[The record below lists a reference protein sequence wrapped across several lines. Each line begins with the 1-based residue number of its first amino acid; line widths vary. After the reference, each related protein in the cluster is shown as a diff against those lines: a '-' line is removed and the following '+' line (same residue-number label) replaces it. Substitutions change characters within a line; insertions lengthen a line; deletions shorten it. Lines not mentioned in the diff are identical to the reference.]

1 MRQEPASRIPVLRL
15 STHLTFRG
23 PVLLLLLP
31 GPALP
36 LLEPSVL
43 GKPQSF
49 SIASV
54 SWSPMSHWAH
64 RSFPV
69 PPRFHLSPS
78 FPVAGIIA
86 SGCSAVGRTPQSWT
100 RETGVGGQSGH
111 SLGPVESGVGG
122 SGWPSGLSW
131 EFLGGKSGISHHS
144 QHRLGP

>member
-1 MRQEPASRIPVLRL
+1 MRQEPASRNPVLRL

-23 PVLLLLLP
+23 SVLLLLLP

-69 PPRFHLSPS
+69 PPCFHHSPS
-78 FPVAGIIA
+78 FPVVVQPWAG
-86 SGCSAVGRTPQSWT
+86 RL
-100 RETGVGGQSGH
+100 
-111 SLGPVESGVGG
+111 SLGPGKLGLVGKLAT
-122 SGWPSGLSW
+122 LSVLW
-131 EFLGGKSGISHHS
+131 KVGLGGWGGL
-144 QHRLGP
+144 QA